1 LQSCC
6 TVLRTFAG
14 FQTLCPS
21 VRPRAASGDQ
31 VWAVDLGVLRVGMA
45 TIGWHAS
52 HEQISPG
59 DLLTAAID
67 AEAAGFRCAMSSDH
81 FSPWSERQGESG
93 FAWSWLGA
101 AMQTTT
107 LPFGVVTAPGQRY
120 HPAVIAQAGAT
131 LAEMFPGR
139 FWMAL
144 GSGENSN
151 EHITGDRWPNKDQ
164 RNARLAECVEVIR
177 ALFAGETVS
186 HSGLV
191 TVDRARLWTRPAEA
205 PRLFGAAVSEETAR
219 WLGGWADGLITVAQ
233 PPDTLRRILAAWH
246 EGGGAGKP
254 AALQVHLSWAND
266 EDEALVIAY
275 DQWRSNVFGPPLSW
289 DVATVEEFD
298 EAARHVRRED
308 MHGPVLISSELG
320 RHAEWLNEFAEI
332 GFDEIYLHHVGR
344 EQRPFIEAFGAKVLP
359 EL

>member
-1 LQSCC
+1 
-6 TVLRTFAG
+6 
-14 FQTLCPS
+14 
-21 VRPRAASGDQ
+21 
-31 VWAVDLGVLRVGMA
+31 MA

-52 HEQISPG
+52 HEQISPSE
-59 DLLTAAID
+59 LLTAALD
-67 AEAAGFRCAMSSDH
+67 AEAAGFHCAMSSDH

-101 AMQTTT
+101 ALQATA

-131 LAEMFPGR
+131 LADMFPGR

-151 EHITGDRWPNKDQ
+151 EHITGDRWPEKDH

-177 ALFAGETVS
+177 ALFAGETVT
-186 HSGLV
+186 HHGMIQ
-191 TVDRARLWTRPAEA
+191 VDRARLWTQPGE
-205 PRLFGAAVSEETAR
+205 PPQLVGAAVSQETAR
-219 WLGGWADGLITVAQ
+219 WLGGWADGLITIAQ
-233 PPDTLRRILAAWH
+233 PPDTLRRILAAFR
-246 EGGGAGKP
+246 EGGGADKP
-254 AALQVHLSWAND
+254 AALQVHLSWAPE
-266 EDEALVIAY
+266 EDEALSIAY

-298 EAARHVRRED
+298 EAARHVRPED
-308 MHGPVLISSELG
+308 MRGPVLISADFG

-332 GFDEIYLHHVGR
+332 GFEEIYLHHVGQ
-344 EQRPFIEAFGAKVLP
+344 EQRPFIEAFGSKVLP